1 MVNLT
6 IDKIAVSVPEGT
18 TILEAAA
25 SGGIE
30 IPSLCY
36 LKDINEISACRVCCV
51 EVEGEGKLVPSC
63 NNVVQE
69 GMVIH
74 TNTPRVREARRTNV
88 ELILSQH
95 DNKCATC
102 VRSGSC
108 QLQKISN
115 DLGVLSVPYKSD
127 LAVGKKSF
135 WTTTFP
141 LYRDI
146 NKCIKCMRCVQVC
159 DKVQSLSIW
168 DVSGSGSRTTIDVS
182 GNRFIKE
189 ADCSLCGQCITHCPT
204 GALRERDDTA
214 KAYSALGA
222 EDRVTVVQI
231 APAVRAAWGEAFG
244 MPTGRATV
252 GQLVAALR
260 SLGADYVF
268 DTTFSADLTIME
280 EGTELLQRL
289 NAGDLKD
296 QPMFTSCCP
305 GLVRFL
311 KSQYPEMTGR
321 LSTAKSPQQM
331 FGAVAKSW
339 LAHRLGIEPENVYSI
354 SIMPCIAKKA
364 ERELP
369 GMQSAGAGSDVDLV
383 LTTRELA
390 RIVRAEHIDVEQLA
404 DSPFDDPLGNGSG
417 AGVIFGATGGVMEAA
432 LRSAYFLATGENP
445 SADAFCEVRAAE
457 HESRPWREAAFDLAG
472 TTIHCAVASGL
483 ANARHLIRA
492 IKRREVHYEFVEIM
506 ACPGGCAGGGGQPVD
521 GSDREKAASRGD
533 VLFSLDEKAELRF
546 SHENP
551 AVKALYNEYLSAPC
565 SERAEE
571 LLHCDHFAWQMPQ
584 TGIHV

>member
-1 MVNLT
+1 MVTVT
-6 IDKIAVSVPEGT
+6 INGVSVSVPEGT
-18 TILEAAA
+18 TILDAAA
-25 SGGIE
+25 SAGIE
-30 IPSLCY
+30 IPNLCY

-51 EVEGEGKLVPSC
+51 EIEGEGKLVPSC
-63 NNVVQE
+63 NNVVSE

-74 TNTPRVREARRTNV
+74 TNSPRVREARRTNV

-102 VRSGSC
+102 VRSGTC
-108 QLQKISN
+108 RLQKVAN
-115 DLGVLSVPYKSD
+115 DLGVLRIPYPSD
-127 LAVGKKSF
+127 LARGKKAF

-141 LYRDI
+141 LYRDT

-159 DKVQSLSIW
+159 DKVQSLSVW

-189 ADCSLCGQCITHCPT
+189 SDCSLCGQCITHCPT

-214 KAYSALGA
+214 KAFAALA
-222 EDRVTVVQI
+222 APDKVTVVQI
-231 APAVRAAWGEAFG
+231 APAVRTAWGEAFG
-244 MPTGRATV
+244 MESGSVTV

-260 SLGADYVF
+260 QMGADYVF

-280 EGTELLQRL
+280 EGTELLHRL
-289 NAGDLKD
+289 QAGDLSS

-305 GLVRFL
+305 GWVRFL
-311 KSQYPEMTGR
+311 KSQFPELTGR

-331 FGAVAKSW
+331 FGAVAKTW
-339 LAHRLGIEPENVYSI
+339 LAKRLGVDPKNIFSI
-354 SIMPCIAKKA
+354 SVMPCVAKKA
-364 ERELP
+364 ESELP
-369 GMQSAGAGSDVDLV
+369 GMQSEVGCDVDLV

-390 RIVRAEHIDVEQLA
+390 RMMRAENIAVPSLEESA
-404 DSPFDDPLGNGSG
+404 FDSPLGDGSG

-432 LRSAYFLATGENP
+432 LRTAYFLVTGENP
-445 SADAFCEVRAAE
+445 PADAFREVRDDGR
-457 HESRPWREAAFDLAG
+457 SKGWRKATFDLAG
-472 TTIHCAVASGL
+472 TPVRCAVASGL
-483 ANARHLIRA
+483 GNARRLIRA
-492 IKRREVHYEFVEIM
+492 LRRGEVQYEFVEVM

-521 GSDREKAASRGD
+521 GSDREKAAPRGK
-533 VLFSLDEKAELRF
+533 VLYDLDRKAELRF

-551 AVKALYNEYLSAPC
+551 AVQALYQEYLDAPC
-565 SERAEE
+565 SEKAEH

-584 TGIHV
+584 NR

>member
-1 MVNLT
+1 MVTVT
-6 IDKIAVSVPEGT
+6 INGVSVSVPEGT
-18 TILEAAA
+18 TILDAAA
-25 SGGIE
+25 SAGIE
-30 IPSLCY
+30 IPNLCY

-51 EVEGEGKLVPSC
+51 EIEGEGKLVPSC
-63 NNVVQE
+63 NNVVSE

-74 TNTPRVREARRTNV
+74 TNSPRVREARRTNV

-102 VRSGSC
+102 VRSGTC
-108 QLQKISN
+108 RLQKVAN
-115 DLGVLSVPYKSD
+115 DLGVLRIPYPSD
-127 LAVGKKSF
+127 LARGKKAF

-141 LYRDI
+141 LYRDT

-159 DKVQSLSIW
+159 DKVQSLSVW

-189 ADCSLCGQCITHCPT
+189 SDCSLCGQCITHCPT

-214 KAYSALGA
+214 KAFAALA
-222 EDRVTVVQI
+222 APDKVTVVQI
-231 APAVRAAWGEAFG
+231 APAVRTAWGEAFG
-244 MPTGRATV
+244 MESGSVTV

-260 SLGADYVF
+260 QMGANYVF

-280 EGTELLQRL
+280 EGTELLHRL
-289 NAGDLKD
+289 QAGDLSS

-305 GLVRFL
+305 GWVRFL
-311 KSQYPEMTGR
+311 KSQFPEMTGR

-331 FGAVAKSW
+331 FGAVAKTW
-339 LAHRLGIEPENVYSI
+339 LAKRLGVDPKNIFSI
-354 SIMPCIAKKA
+354 SVMPCVAKKA
-364 ERELP
+364 ESELP
-369 GMQSAGAGSDVDLV
+369 GMQSEVGCDVDLV

-390 RIVRAEHIDVEQLA
+390 RMMRAENIAVPSLEESA
-404 DSPFDDPLGNGSG
+404 FDSPLGDGSG

-432 LRSAYFLATGENP
+432 LRTAYFLVTGENP
-445 SADAFCEVRAAE
+445 PADAFREVRDDGR
-457 HESRPWREAAFDLAG
+457 SKGWREATFDLAG
-472 TTIHCAVASGL
+472 TPVRCAVASGL
-483 ANARHLIRA
+483 GNARRLLRA
-492 IKRREVHYEFVEIM
+492 LRRGEVQYEFVEVM

-521 GSDREKAASRGD
+521 GSDREKAAPRGE
-533 VLFSLDEKAELRF
+533 VLYDLDRKAELRF

-551 AVKALYNEYLSAPC
+551 AVQALYQEYLDAPC
-565 SERAEE
+565 SEKAEH

-584 TGIHV
+584 NR

>member
-1 MVNLT
+1 MVTVT
-6 IDKIAVSVPEGT
+6 INGVSVSVPEGT
-18 TILEAAA
+18 TILDAAA
-25 SGGIE
+25 SAGIE
-30 IPSLCY
+30 IPNLCY

-51 EVEGEGKLVPSC
+51 EIEGEGKLVPSC
-63 NNVVQE
+63 NNVVSE

-74 TNTPRVREARRTNV
+74 TNSPRVREARRTNV

-102 VRSGSC
+102 VRSGTC
-108 QLQKISN
+108 RLQKVAN
-115 DLGVLSVPYKSD
+115 DLGVLCIPYPSD
-127 LAVGKKSF
+127 LARGKKAF

-141 LYRDI
+141 LYRDT

-159 DKVQSLSIW
+159 DKVQSLSVW

-189 ADCSLCGQCITHCPT
+189 SDCSLCGQCITHCPT

-214 KAYSALGA
+214 KAFAALA
-222 EDRVTVVQI
+222 APDKVTVVQI
-231 APAVRAAWGEAFG
+231 APAVRTAWGEAFG
-244 MPTGRATV
+244 MESGSVTV

-260 SLGADYVF
+260 QMGADYVF

-280 EGTELLQRL
+280 EGTELLHRL
-289 NAGDLKD
+289 QAGDLSS

-305 GLVRFL
+305 GWVRFL
-311 KSQYPEMTGR
+311 KSQFPEMTGR

-331 FGAVAKSW
+331 FGAVAKTW
-339 LAHRLGIEPENVYSI
+339 LAKRLGVDPKNIFSI
-354 SIMPCIAKKA
+354 SVMPCVAKKA
-364 ERELP
+364 ESELP
-369 GMQSAGAGSDVDLV
+369 GMQSEVGCDVDLV

-390 RIVRAEHIDVEQLA
+390 RMMRAENIAVPSLEESA
-404 DSPFDDPLGNGSG
+404 FDSPLGDGSG

-432 LRSAYFLATGENP
+432 LRTAYFLVTGENP
-445 SADAFCEVRAAE
+445 PADAFREVRDDGR
-457 HESRPWREAAFDLAG
+457 SKGWREATFDLAG
-472 TTIHCAVASGL
+472 TPVRCAVASGL
-483 ANARHLIRA
+483 GNARRLLRA
-492 IKRREVHYEFVEIM
+492 LRRGEVQYEFVEVM

-521 GSDREKAASRGD
+521 GSDREKAAPRGA
-533 VLFSLDEKAELRF
+533 VLYDLDRKAELRF

-551 AVKALYNEYLSAPC
+551 AVQALYQEYLDAPC
-565 SERAEE
+565 SEKAEH

-584 TGIHV
+584 NR